1 MFYDDSMKQ
10 SRQQCISSKYVRI
23 ICTCVG
29 SMRTNS

>member
-10 SRQQCISSKYVRI
+10 SRQQCISSKYVR
-23 ICTCVG
+23 